1 MRAGSNGAAI
11 ATLKRLVDRPDANQQ
26 ALSLVAAAYEGDN
39 RIEPAIAALRRAV
52 EAAPQAE
59 RNYID
64 LAALCMDRQAS
75 GLAIEVLDTGL
86 KNNPKSAR
94 LHTARGAMLAELG
107 KPDEAQAEFD
117 AASRLQPDEPYG
129 AAGLSVLYRE
139 SAKSPDALAILRQKL
154 QHAPADYRLNYLL
167 ADTLMRKEGGMN
179 ARETDEAQAAL
190 RRSIRSKPEFAK
202 SHVALGKLYLRA
214 GDPGNA
220 ADEFRR
226 SLELDPT
233 DRTAM
238 NQLLL
243 VLRKVGRN
251 EEAGQIVARLRAAV
265 EKDRAT
271 EIRNNRIVLK

>member
-1 MRAGSNGAAI
+1 MN
-11 ATLKRLVDRPDANQQ
+11 
-26 ALSLVAAAYEGDN
+26 
-39 RIEPAIAALRRAV
+39 
-52 EAAPQAE
+52 
-59 RNYID
+59 
-64 LAALCMDRQAS
+64 RQAS
-75 GLAIEVLDTGL
+75 GLAIEVLDSGL

-107 KPDEAQAEFD
+107 KTDEAQAEFD

-139 SAKSPDALAILRQKL
+139 SAKIDDALAILRQKL
-154 QHAPADYRLNYLL
+154 KLAPGDYRLNYLL
-167 ADTLMRKEGGMN
+167 ADTLMRKEGGMD
-179 ARETDEAQAAL
+179 ARETDEAQSAL
-190 RRSIRSKPEFAK
+190 RRSIGSKPDFAK
-202 SHVALGKLYLRA
+202 SHAALGKLYLKA

-226 SLELDPT
+226 ALECDPA

-243 VLRKVGRN
+243 VLRKLGRDR
-251 EEAGQIVARLRAAV
+251 EAGQIAARLRAAV

-271 EIRNNRIVLK
+271 EIQNNRVILK